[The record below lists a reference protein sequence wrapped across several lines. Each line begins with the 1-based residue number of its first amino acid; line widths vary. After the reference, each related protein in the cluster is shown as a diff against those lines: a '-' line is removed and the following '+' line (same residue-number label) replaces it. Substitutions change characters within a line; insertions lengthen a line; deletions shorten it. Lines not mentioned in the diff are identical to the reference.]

1 MVLWKRSGTCRK
13 WHGFI
18 WFVTS
23 SYLVILNQQMFVVR
37 NTVKHYRGMTALQDR
52 VKKYFLAAFS
62 IFWKEEPGPSAAW
75 TYLVVEAIYICTSQP
90 VLVVLHHKFCMEWEM
105 RRNKKANGMRIKFHI
120 GSLLS
125 SLRSSTLRSIWS
137 EKAGRM
143 KKEWYD

>member
-1 MVLWKRSGTCRK
+1 
-13 WHGFI
+13 
-18 WFVTS
+18 
-23 SYLVILNQQMFVVR
+23 
-37 NTVKHYRGMTALQDR
+37 MTALQDR

-62 IFWKEEPGPSAAW
+62 IFWKEEQGPITTW
-75 TYLVVEAIYICTSQP
+75 TYLGVGAIYICTSQP

-125 SLRSSTLRSIWS
+125 SLRSIWS

-143 KKEWYD
+143 KKEWYECQVPIESWRGETKSYNDFKELQSGLN